1 VTSPDD
7 ERDRIRDL
15 DDVTSTPVA
24 DRPDEVPLNAATG
37 VLASEDGTV
46 DPDRSGVGNIPTASP
61 PSHSMAGTAEEL
73 PVVQGVFAPEGDEPA
88 T

>member
-15 DDVTSTPVA
+15 DDPTSVPVA
-24 DRPDEVPLNAATG
+24 DRATPTQTQQPKQTG
-37 VLASEDGTV
+37 DQADQPASGAGD
-46 DPDRSGVGNIPTASP
+46 IPTASP
-61 PSHSMAGTAEEL
+61 PSHPMRGTAEEL
-73 PVVQGVFAPEGDEPA
+73 PPVDGVFAPPGDEPA

>member
-15 DDVTSTPVA
+15 DDLTSVPVA
-24 DRPDEVPLNAATG
+24 DRP
-37 VLASEDGTV
+37 ASAQSDQPEQPRDDGG
-46 DPDRSGVGNIPTASP
+46 DPGSGVGDVPTASP
-61 PSHSMAGTAEEL
+61 PSHSMPGTAEEL
-73 PVVQGVFAPEGDEPA
+73 PPVDGVFAPPGDEPA